1 MQCDIGRIIY
11 ETRIESIISKRWK
24 TDSDELM
31 TTTHGII
38 SLKNNLDWTILKW
51 RDLML
56 NVVGGVGK
64 EYVESQRNSY
74 RIYTYLLPTLFLWPI
89 SYSQASWLRLPPLP
103 RRVRS
108 LVFTLR
114 YVAARC
120 DVNCLQK
127 RSSTA
132 QSIALISYFDF
143 LPSASPV
150 RLRSLITVLC
160 LFAPSPSA
168 STEARTV
175 VTNYCCRAIHPAGT
189 VDGEQKMR
197 TQNTYNRLRIV
208 NSRVLLR
215 FEPAAG
221 CCGWMTAGRL
231 NIDGGDN

>member
-103 RRVRS
+103 RCVRS

-114 YVAARC
+114 YVAVWRELFTKEVFDSTVHC
-120 DVNCLQK
+120 PHFLFRLSSFGFS
-127 RSSTA
+127 RSS
-132 QSIALISYFDF
+132 SVSNNSFV
-143 LPSASPV
+143 PV
-150 RLRSLITVLC
+150 CS
-160 LFAPSPSA
+160 FA
-168 STEARTV
+168 
-175 VTNYCCRAIHPAGT
+175 
-189 VDGEQKMR
+189 
-197 TQNTYNRLRIV
+197 
-208 NSRVLLR
+208 
-215 FEPAAG
+215 
-221 CCGWMTAGRL
+221 
-231 NIDGGDN
+231 